1 MQLSHRLYA
10 FVHARYVPHES
21 RQSYVLSCV
30 LAWSVLSFLLVT
42 KFLLSS
48 IEVDGISMEP
58 TFRNGDR
65 RLVNRWVYFVRAPR
79 RNEMVV
85 LRDHIDESLCIK
97 RVVGLP
103 GETIEFRNGR
113 VFVEGRLVTESFLAK
128 DTPTWAIKR
137 NLTNVKIPAD
147 HFFVLGDNRLNSVD
161 SRTYGP
167 LHREDILG
175 LVDP

>member
-1 MQLSHRLYA
+1 MQLSHRLFA

-21 RQSYVLSCV
+21 RQSYVLGCL
-30 LAWSVLSFLLVT
+30 LAWSVLSFILVT
-42 KFLLSS
+42 KFLLGS

-58 TFRNGDR
+58 TFHNGDR
-65 RLVNRWVYFVRAPR
+65 QLVNRWVYFVRTPR

-113 VFVEGRLVTESFLAK
+113 VFVEGQLVIEAFLTK

-137 NLTNVKIPAD
+137 NLAKVKIPQD
-147 HFFVLGDNRLNSVD
+147 HYFVLGDNRLNSID